1 VKPTRTSSL
10 FVTLLMV
17 LLGVASTFAQTTP
30 VLPLVTVGSSQNWD
44 ILADTFRIT
53 VPPIAAGKPV
63 DLRMYSPS
71 LNSNDYR
78 PGNVRS
84 ANYYGDELY
93 SGNTAFSTK
102 VRLRAAGSKANI
114 FERIYSISSS
124 HDLERVFNN
133 ALNPG
138 VYNLSVSSTGNGKSS
153 YALAAAQNIDVEADQ
168 FTVNAHGTPDQEMLA
183 VYLPISSNDIG
194 KTLQIFNYDG
204 DTSRELELT
213 LLLPNQQRRATGRE
227 TILSFR
233 AVSKGS

>member
-1 VKPTRTSSL
+1 MRVQAKGKWQRVEGKTSIVTRSS
-10 FVTLLMV
+10 FWVMLLV
-17 LLGVASTFAQTTP
+17 LMLGVVATFAQTAP

-93 SGNTAFSTK
+93 SGSTFSTK
-102 VRLRAAGSKANI
+102 VRLRAAGSNTNI
-114 FERIYSISSS
+114 FERIYGFSSS

-133 ALNPG
+133 PLAPG
-138 VYNLSVSSTGNGKSS
+138 VYNLSVSSTGNGK
-153 YALAAAQNIDVEADQ
+153 
-168 FTVNAHGTPDQEMLA
+168 
-183 VYLPISSNDIG
+183 
-194 KTLQIFNYDG
+194 TLG
-204 DTSRELELT
+204 
-213 LLLPNQQRRATGRE
+213 
-227 TILSFR
+227 
-233 AVSKGS
+233 

>member
-1 VKPTRTSSL
+1 MRAERRAQRAEGKTSMVRRSSFWVMLVIAL
-10 FVTLLMV
+10 FGAVSTL
-17 LLGVASTFAQTTP
+17 AQTTP
-30 VLPLVTVGSSQNWD
+30 ILPLVTVGSSQNWD

-93 SGNTAFSTK
+93 SGNSFSTK
-102 VRLRAAGSKANI
+102 VRLRALGSKTNI
-114 FERIYSISSS
+114 FERIYGLSSS

-133 ALNPG
+133 PLTPG

-153 YALAAAQNIDVEADQ
+153 YALAGAQNIGVEVDQ

-183 VYLPISSNDIG
+183 VYLPIAAGDVG

-204 DTSRELELT
+204 DTI
-213 LLLPNQQRRATGRE
+213 NAA
-227 TILSFR
+227 F
-233 AVSKGS
+233 